1 MKRILLT
8 CLALLM
14 LQGVCLAKIEKG
26 SDHFEGTYW
35 YFVDHSRSD
44 STMNFLCSSFIVFFR
59 QGDIYD
65 GTSFEIAFLS
75 DDGYAIGDTIKMQI
89 DDTIFTW
96 ETSVSSSRGAFVR
109 RSFPLPEPVYSA
121 LMNTKKNV
129 AVRFYYYSLSGDYK
143 KDYVIPF
150 KTIKEAQELFTKY
163 VPKTASPAQAAQ

>member
-1 MKRILLT
+1 MKRILLL

-14 LQGVCLAKIEKG
+14 VQSVCLAKIKEG

-35 YFVDHSRSD
+35 YYVNYSGSA
-44 STMNFLCSSFIVFFR
+44 STMDYLESSFIVFFR

-65 GTSFEIAFLS
+65 GKSFEIAFLR

-96 ETSVSSSRGAFVR
+96 ETTVDSYRGAFVQ
-109 RSFPLPEPVYSA
+109 RSFPLPEPVYTA

-129 AVRFYYYSLSGDYK
+129 AVRFYFYSLSGDFRE
-143 KDYVIPF
+143 DYVLPF
-150 KTIKEAQELFTKY
+150 KVIKEAQELFTKY
-163 VPKTASPAQAAQ
+163 VPKTASTAQAAK